1 MKLLLSA
8 DFLNGSDDV
17 SVNIR
22 ILRDDVNV
30 SNNIHRGACGD
41 AHRGACGDA
50 LRGICSGCVLRCDKN
65 NFRARG
71 NDYSCELSSSFM
83 CISPSPYMWD
93 MCVSDME

>member
-17 SVNIR
+17 NVNIR

-41 AHRGACGDA
+41 A
-50 LRGICSGCVLRCDKN
+50 LRGICNDYVLHCYKN

-93 MCVSDME
+93 ICVSDME